1 MFDDIDPF
9 TCAPGELL
17 ARAVALEP
25 GYPAMS
31 ILGMVDAAALDPE
44 DALTYVD
51 LHQRQSA
58 WWAAKQ
64 VDALVAVASPERSI
78 DEYAILVTDS
88 QEERTIRIEDAVREE
103 VAAAVRWSPARAQ
116 RRIDSARLLA
126 GPLAATRAAARRAV
140 MIIDAEGEQR
150 RRQAAK
156 CTRGI
161 HVWDELDG
169 ISTLVA
175 RMTTESAHAVMTV
188 IDESAHDKRSFS
200 ECGSSIG
207 ERRVEA
213 LARLVLGPGLDE
225 GESGERPT
233 PPLEA
238 RLDIVIDLPTLMGLA
253 NGGDGTAEIRG
264 RGPIAA
270 EGLRK
275 LLADDSVAV
284 TMRRLVADP
293 LTGHLLDL
301 GLHTYAVSDRLREY
315 LVARDA
321 TCRFPGC
328 RRRATRCQIDHADSW
343 DDGGATSIDNLG
355 PLCVRHH
362 QLKTHGGWRITAS
375 GADGSCAWLSPM
387 KRRYARDAEPIGPP
401 PEPRPVMD
409 VLPDPPPF

>member
-1 MFDDIDPF
+1 VDVLVEAADRLPGRHARDDAERGVF
-9 TCAPGELL
+9 
-17 ARAVALEP
+17 
-25 GYPAMS
+25 
-31 ILGMVDAAALDPE
+31 AAACRELERRVLP
-44 DALTYVD
+44 
-51 LHQRQSA
+51 
-58 WWAAKQ
+58 
-64 VDALVAVASPERSI
+64 VA
-78 DEYAILVTDS
+78 
-88 QEERTIRIEDAVREE
+88 
-103 VAAAVRWSPARAQ
+103 
-116 RRIDSARLLA
+116 RRGTLSF
-126 GPLAATRAAARRAV
+126 TRAAARRAV

-188 IDESAHDKRSFS
+188 IDELAHDERSLS

-213 LARLVLGPGLDE
+213 LARLVLSPRKDE
-225 GESGERPT
+225 GESEARPT
-233 PPLEA
+233 PSLEA

-270 EGLRK
+270 EGLRE

-301 GLHTYAVSDRLREY
+301 GRHTYAVSDRLREY

-343 DDGGATSIDNLG
+343 DDGGATSVDNLG